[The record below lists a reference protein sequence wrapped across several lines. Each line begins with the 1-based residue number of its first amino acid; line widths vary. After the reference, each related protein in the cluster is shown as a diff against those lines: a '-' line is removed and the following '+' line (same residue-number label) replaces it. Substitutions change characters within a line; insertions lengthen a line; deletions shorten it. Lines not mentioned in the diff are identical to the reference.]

1 MEIYEIIGSIFLLIG
16 FVLAIGKYQFNS
28 EK

>member
-1 MEIYEIIGSIFLLIG
+1 MEIYEIVGSIFLLIG
-16 FVLAIGKYQFNS
+16 IVLAIGKYQFNS